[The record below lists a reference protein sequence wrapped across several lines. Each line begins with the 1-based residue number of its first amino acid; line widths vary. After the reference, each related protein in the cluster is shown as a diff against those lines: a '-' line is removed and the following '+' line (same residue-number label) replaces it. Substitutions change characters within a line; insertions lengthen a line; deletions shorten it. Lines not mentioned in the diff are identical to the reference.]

1 MSPILARCASRPHA
15 RAASNPLAI
24 LAWPLGSWTRNVQ
37 ASMTQIR
44 NVGPSPSPPIV
55 AESDSD
61 PGRHRRPRIA
71 SRRCQGRTRPPSD
84 ATCPGRTSWRAL
96 GKPHPHPP
104 PLRPAVACNPAPQR
118 LFGWRRWSQCRGRS
132 RPAEL
137 PFGGAGD
144 AIGQGIKTVAGAP
157 RRFWCAV
164 RPVSTPGALARRRPT
179 SAPCSCWPPA
189 ASAQPR
195 PSPCLFPPGAS
206 SGLPASGVPP
216 SALSSRHPLTSALP
230 AFLFDHP
237 CWFDDLFVSVSDN
250 YRHVVHPS
258 VYCPSNRS

>member
-1 MSPILARCASRPHA
+1 
-15 RAASNPLAI
+15 
-24 LAWPLGSWTRNVQ
+24 
-37 ASMTQIR
+37 MTQIR

-61 PGRHRRPRIA
+61 PGRHRPPRIA

-84 ATCPGRTSWRAL
+84 ATCPGRTSWRAS

-144 AIGQGIKTVAGAP
+144 AIGLGIKTVAGAP

-164 RPVSTPGALARRRPT
+164 RPFSTPGALAHRSVRAPSAHKRPLFLLAT
-179 SAPCSCWPPA
+179 RGLGPA
-189 ASAQPR
+189 SSESLLISLRGQ
-195 PSPCLFPPGAS
+195 LGPPGLG
-206 SGLPASGVPP
+206 GLP
-216 SALSSRHPLTSALP
+216 PL
-230 AFLFDHP
+230 
-237 CWFDDLFVSVSDN
+237 
-250 YRHVVHPS
+250 
-258 VYCPSNRS
+258 